1 MEDLLNRFMVDQLS
15 IEVDYRRF
23 YEECQPRYCTYS
35 YRRRFDLLYTLTIMV
50 GIFSGLNL
58 VARFLSPIIAKK
70 FTRRR
75 AVIIMET
82 EASENQSEHRE
93 IRLRRSIV
101 LNIQTDRWEV
111 DG

>member
-58 VARFLSPIIAKK
+58 LVRFLSRFIAKK
-70 FTRRR
+70 LAERRVR
-75 AVIIMET
+75 RIRPT
-82 EASENQSEHRE
+82 ERSEHLSE
-93 IRLRRSIV
+93 
-101 LNIQTDRWEV
+101 
-111 DG
+111 